1 MDLLAVCADQLRTFH
16 FVSCCFYFMYSRVGW
31 IFSLFVIPILGSSVF
46 HYHYAVFMGRITR
59 SKFQSV
65 YFCFCAIPF
74 TE

>member
-1 MDLLAVCADQLRTFH
+1 MDLFAVCADQLRTFH
-16 FVSCCFYFMYSRVGW
+16 CVSCGFYFMYSRVGW

-59 SKFQSV
+59 SKYQCV
-65 YFCFCAIPF
+65 YVFFFAISF